1 MSIELTQA
9 AKDQLDKMLSDDRYM
24 RIALNKTGCCN
35 FTLDFYV
42 DRMSSKDEL
51 IAVDGYGFL
60 ISELEK
66 PILDSVVKID
76 YGRKGIFKDFRA
88 VMR

>member
-35 FTLDFYV
+35 FTLDFLRGPDEIKGRV
-42 DRMSSKDEL
+42 DRRRR
-51 IAVDGYGFL
+51 IW
-60 ISELEK
+60 IS
-66 PILDSVVKID
+66 DFGV
-76 YGRKGIFKDFRA
+76 RKTDFGQRS
-88 VMR
+88 

>member
-1 MSIELTQA
+1 MSIELTQT
-9 AKDQLDKMLSDDRYM
+9 AKEQLDKMLSDDRYM

-42 DRMSSKDEL
+42 DRKRGKDEL
-51 IAVDGYGFL
+51 IDVDGYGFL

-76 YGRKGIFKDFRA
+76 YARKGIFKDFRA